1 MLYSALNL
9 LLNGCMQEKKP
20 VTPMMQQY
28 QSVHSSLPENTILF
42 FRLGD
47 FYEMFFD
54 DAEIGAKIL
63 GLTLTHR
70 GDAPMAGIPFHASEA
85 YIDKLLKAG
94 KKVAICDQMEDPKPG
109 KLVERSLT
117 RILTPGTVLED
128 SQVEARDNHY
138 IVSLEYKNDILNA
151 AWIDLSTSEFKIASE
166 SAVDHL
172 MAFLNAL
179 DPKEVILS
187 EKMTSDQKVFLDK
200 LLQQRVISEVPAF
213 VFDNQQAR
221 NNLEKLLGVQH
232 LDGFGISEEETS
244 LGCANALVF
253 YITENL
259 CHSPKNLKKIT
270 KYRCQKNMIL
280 DPATLR
286 NLEIFQTQRGSRDGS
301 LLHFLDVAQTA
312 AGSRLVQQFLVSP
325 LLDLDEIKY
334 RQDCIRVFYDAPME
348 THTLQTALGHTR
360 DIMRILSRLHNRLR
374 SPRELGAILET
385 LQQLP
390 IIQSILEHLN
400 APVLQNLS
408 KNIHLFEDLKQ
419 LLQAAL
425 LDELPND
432 LSNGGYIRSG
442 FDAQLDHLRS
452 AQNESQ
458 TWLQQYELQ
467 EQKTTGIRNLRVKY
481 SSTVG
486 FFIEITK
493 SNLGLVPAHYIRK
506 QTMTHFERYYTPEL
520 KGKEDLILHAQERAI
535 EKEKEI
541 FLSLV
546 NQILLQTTALQTTAE
561 TLAYIDVLSSWS
573 CLAHEYRYCCPTMD
587 DSLVFCV
594 EEGRHPIVEKALKRK
609 SSIGNF
615 VANDLELDSE
625 HHQIMILTGPNMAGK
640 STYIRQN
647 ALLALM
653 AHMGCWVP
661 AKSCRMGWIDRIFS
675 RVGASDNLAHGQST
689 FMVEM
694 LETANILNNATDRSF
709 IILDEIG
716 RGTSTYDGLS
726 IAWSVV
732 EYLQKNSSCG
742 PRTLFATHYHEL
754 TQLEK
759 LYPRIF
765 NAYVLV
771 KEWND
776 EILFV
781 HQICFGSARRSYGI
795 QVAKLAGLP
804 HAVVERSKVILEK
817 LESEG
822 KVLQKVLKSHT
833 QPTDTTPQLDLFCGQ

>member
-1 MLYSALNL
+1 
-9 LLNGCMQEKKP
+9 MQEKKP

-28 QSVHSSLPENTILF
+28 LSVHSKLPKNTILF

-54 DAEIGAKIL
+54 DAETSSKIL

-70 GDAPMAGIPFHASEA
+70 GEAPMAGIPFHASET

-94 KKVAICDQMEDPKPG
+94 KKVAICDQMEEPKPG

-117 RILTPGTVLED
+117 RIVTPGTALED
-128 SQVEARDNHY
+128 GQVEARDNHY
-138 IVSLEYKNDILNA
+138 IISLEYKNNLLNA

-166 SAVDHL
+166 SVADNL
-172 MAFLNAL
+172 IAFLTAL

-187 EKMTSDQKVFLDK
+187 EKTTSEQKSFLDR
-200 LLQQRVISEVPAF
+200 LLQQRAVSEVPEFA
-213 VFDNQQAR
+213 FDNQQAR
-221 NNLEKLLGVQH
+221 SNLEKLFGVQH
-232 LDGFGISEEETS
+232 LDGFGISEEEPS

-259 CHSPKNLKKIT
+259 CHSPKNLKKIS

-286 NLEIFQTQRGSRDGS
+286 NLEIFQTQRGSKDGS
-301 LLHFLDVAQTA
+301 LLRFMDVAKTA
-312 AGSRLVQQFLVSP
+312 AGSRLVQQFLISP
-325 LLDLDEIKY
+325 LLDLNEIKY
-334 RQDCIRVFYDAPME
+334 RQDCVRVFYDAPME

-390 IIQSILEHLN
+390 IIKTILEHLE
-400 APVLQNLS
+400 APIFQTLLE
-408 KNIHLFEDLKQ
+408 NIHLFDDLKQ
-419 LLQAAL
+419 LLQSAL

-432 LSNGGYIRSG
+432 LSDGGYIRNG

-452 AQNESQ
+452 AQSESQ

-467 EQKTTGIRNLRVKY
+467 EQQATGIRNLRVKY
-481 SSTVG
+481 NSAVG

-520 KGKEDLILHAQERAI
+520 KEKEDLILHAQERAI
-535 EKEKEI
+535 AKEKEI
-541 FLSLV
+541 FLNLV
-546 NQILLQTTALQTTAE
+546 NQVLAQTTKLQSTAE
-561 TLAYIDVLSSWS
+561 TLAYVDVLASWS
-573 CLAHEYRYCCPTMD
+573 CLAREHSYCCPTVD
-587 DSLVFCV
+587 DSLTFCV
-594 EEGRHPIVEKALKRK
+594 EEGRHPIVEEALKQK

-615 VANDLELDSE
+615 VANDLHLDGTDR
-625 HHQIMILTGPNMAGK
+625 QVMILTGPNMAGK

-647 ALLALM
+647 ALIALM
-653 AHMGCWVP
+653 AHVGCWVP

-694 LETANILNNATDRSF
+694 LETANILNNATLRSF
-709 IILDEIG
+709 VILDEIG

-732 EYLQKNSSCG
+732 EYLQSNENSG

-781 HQICFGSARRSYGI
+781 HQICSGSARRSYGI

-804 HAVVERSKVILEK
+804 HSVIERAKLILGR
-817 LESEG
+817 LENEG
-822 KVLQKVLKSHT
+822 KTLQKVLNIHT
-833 QPTDTTPQLDLFCGQ
+833 HSDTTPQLDLFCSE